1 MREYERECCS
11 EQQPNTFS
19 RGLPTRGP
27 RRGAMRTTTTELTQE
42 AEPEKAASPLTRR
55 RKIAVWV
62 LIVLSTTV
70 LLVGALTV
78 WVKREVLDTNKFTA
92 STTELMRNPKVQG
105 AL

>member
-1 MREYERECCS
+1 
-11 EQQPNTFS
+11 
-19 RGLPTRGP
+19 
-27 RRGAMRTTTTELTQE
+27 MRTTTTELTQE

-92 STTELMRNPKVQG
+92 STTELMRNPKVRG
-105 AL
+105 ELAAFLSTRSTRTSTSRPIWSDSYRRT